1 MSSIDIDVIRKVF
14 IFIFFYKRYSK
25 HLKHEQK
32 SIQVNISNIDT
43 EVIRTVFIIIIFY
56 KRYSKHLK
64 HKQNESKKCS
74 TKYFHKQKRRLG

>member
-1 MSSIDIDVIRKVF
+1 MSSIDIDVIRTVF

-32 SIQVNISNIDT
+32 SIQVNISNIDA

-64 HKQNESKKCS
+64 HKESSSMKHKK
-74 TKYFHKQKRRLG
+74 KL